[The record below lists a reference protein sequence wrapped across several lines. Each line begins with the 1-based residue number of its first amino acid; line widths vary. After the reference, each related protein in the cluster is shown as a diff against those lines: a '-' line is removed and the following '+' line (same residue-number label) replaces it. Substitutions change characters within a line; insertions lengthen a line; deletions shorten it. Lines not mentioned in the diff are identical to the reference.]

1 MTDSIYEKVHN
12 DALIATITDTV
23 SKVFDKKF
31 EELKDSIA
39 SPYVNGIK
47 GLAAYLGIGE
57 TLANKLHKDKEIKSS
72 RFGREIWF
80 RKSDIDKFMAKHQ
93 E

>member
-1 MTDSIYEKVHN
+1 MIQSIYEKLYN
-12 DALIATITDTV
+12 EKLTAAIADTV

-47 GLAAYLGIGE
+47 GLAAYLGFGE
-57 TLANKLHKDKEIKSS
+57 TLANKLHKEKEIKSY

>member
-1 MTDSIYEKVHN
+1 MTDSIYEKVYN
-12 DALIATITDTV
+12 DALVAVITDAV

-31 EELKDSIA
+31 EELKDNIA

-57 TLANKLHKDKEIKSS
+57 TLANKLHKEIKSS

>member
-1 MTDSIYEKVHN
+1 
-12 DALIATITDTV
+12 

-31 EELKDSIA
+31 EELKECIA
-39 SPYVNGIK
+39 SPYVNGIN

>member
-1 MTDSIYEKVHN
+1 MTDSIYEKVYN
-12 DALIATITDTV
+12 EAVKAAIADTV

-31 EELKDSIA
+31 EELKECIA

-57 TLANKLHKDKEIKSS
+57 TLANKLHKDKEIKTS
-72 RFGREIWF
+72 RFGREIWV
-80 RKSDIDKFMAKHQ
+80 RKSDFAKFMAKHQ